1 MPATE
6 VDSKKVRP
14 IQMER
19 IVLRKYV
26 SRRLLAP
33 SGAGSGLVRKVEQ
46 NLWQS
51 SISSPPTSG
60 SQAAS
65 YARWLEFFKLTNY
78 TPQWQDLNWGG
89 EEEGSS
95 LKERRVCCVC
105 VERREVDAPQ
115 ALVC

>member
-1 MPATE
+1 MYVYIPETNAAYAKRGNDAAATALN
-6 VDSKKVRP
+6 SKKVRP

-26 SRRLLAP
+26 SRRLLAL

-51 SISSPPTSG
+51 SISSPPSG

-65 YARWLEFFKLTNY
+65 HARWLEF
-78 TPQWQDLNWGG
+78 
-89 EEEGSS
+89 
-95 LKERRVCCVC
+95 
-105 VERREVDAPQ
+105 
-115 ALVC
+115 